1 MTSSTLSHHV
11 GAHTT
16 PFTGEASCEIDTCF
30 CSGISRLH
38 TVQGK
43 SDCACCHHRT
53 IMPLLTKRRLTSFI
67 PFVVCLSNVHGD
79 VVGISNLLN
88 NDFADNHHS
97 SGSPIWRVFVYYCCN
112 LLFCCFNC
120 FLCRGKPHEK
130 CPLCQ
135 TNYLPEFKGIVCKI
149 CQVSF
154 VSHTDMHVC
163 MHAYTACVTFMYHL
177 ISSLPACLLGVW
189 GGTRWHWSQNQ
200 SSSIPPV
207 TQHLLIAI
215 FGDDITA
222 CLHNDSSVM
231 KVTCYTNPLYCRIVF
246 N

>member
-1 MTSSTLSHHV
+1 MPAV
-11 GAHTT
+11 I
-16 PFTGEASCEIDTCF
+16 TGQL
-30 CSGISRLH
+30 LH
-38 TVQGK
+38 
-43 SDCACCHHRT
+43 
-53 IMPLLTKRRLTSFI
+53 LLTEWRLAALLLLF
-67 PFVVCLSNVHGD
+67 VCLSNVHGD
-79 VVGISNLLN
+79 VVGISNLHN
-88 NDFADNHHS
+88 NDFAGNHHS
-97 SGSPIWRVFVYYCCN
+97 SGSPIWPAFVYYYCS